1 MRKSLNILL
10 KTLLFAMCLIFM
22 TMSLF
27 ACNNKNNKEEIESF
41 SLKENYFKLFEG
53 ENRTIQIISDNDL
66 KYTFSNSNDEVISVD
81 DKGVVTALKEGASI
95 VTVVSGELSD
105 VLMVEVVANNK
116 YIALTATDTNM
127 IVGATLDIGASVYV
141 KDEISSNIV
150 EWTITEGCDYRVDGN
165 KITLNPTKTGYVTV
179 TAKWQEL
186 SAICNIKVVNENS
199 EILDA
204 PNLVIENCNKI
215 KRNTVNGANKYAV
228 LVENSEWVDIT
239 ENEFDVENFSKNL
252 LNGEKFVVAVK
263 ALAYENFD
271 YVDSCM
277 AVITVRHDF
286 ESTAIGSAY
295 SCTIAGTIKYTCK
308 NCNISYQLENYLDD
322 HNYIDGKCLDCNKVQ
337 SEGVVYAYDA
347 KIDAYYISGVQD
359 SFASDELYALAE
371 YETEQYGKKPVVY
384 VGIKA
389 FYSNTQIRKIV
400 LPTSVIGLHGQCF
413 SLMSNLE
420 HLEIPGVVYTGVDMT
435 YNVDGQTVTYSNT
448 RDNWTDTYNLK
459 TLIVGEGFKNATR
472 NFFIHKWSPAS
483 YQPIL
488 EVFVKGDYF
497 ENLFPGGYPLGYRPN
512 AISGDNYQLTGEV
525 YYYDETG
532 SRCGHWWHYDENG
545 DAVKNEEH
553 TIRENVCVKC
563 GFIFNS
569 ELIFKW
575 RPQDNGYEVV
585 RPRLGVDNEKYIV
598 PEYYNDGIN
607 GTAPVVSV
615 ADGAFS
621 YLKAKTIVLPESVTK
636 LGVASFGTATSL
648 ETVVMPGVTTMQINC
663 FINCIKL
670 KRIVIGDQIKFAY
683 QTFHAEASKYSTYI
697 ARINAYL
704 VDGADRGLFITSANN
719 NNMLTGNIYYYREN
733 HNAHGTWWKYDANG
747 NIIETYNPHNYV
759 NGVCSCGSIDAKG
772 VRYQFDQSIASYV
785 VVGISDSNMTE
796 VNVVGEYNDGIN
808 GLAPV
813 TTVGANAFAYKTNIL
828 KVVLHE
834 NIKTICDRA
843 FMHADKVQ
851 LIDAKGVDTLMGE
864 AHFAYDDQLATLI
877 LNDKLST
884 IPVNTFYDDAND
896 GSINAVDTLT
906 LYLYNKNGAVNNILT
921 LSEKGNQ
928 MLAEIYLYNEIK
940 GIHGNNWYYDD
951 KGEIVKYSVPHVLD
965 ENNQCECGYIDDKG
979 IRYTFSD
986 GEYVVTGLKD
996 VSVTEVIVLG
1006 EYNDGIHGNAK
1017 VTSVAPKAFY
1027 GHEKAYCKKI
1037 TKVILHENITT
1048 LGHRAFANCDALE
1061 IVIAPGVYNLPA
1073 EAPNSDGRFQFAYCK
1088 SLKSL
1093 VLSSELTGV
1102 PARVFFD
1109 NSEEVTPVID
1119 MLFYEDKTG
1128 LHIEPSNELFTG
1140 NIYTYNETIG
1150 AHGNT
1155 WCFDKNGDI
1164 VKSVVEHNY
1173 DENGECSCGSFL
1185 TDGVV
1190 YEWDVDTNSYV
1201 MSGISDKSLT
1211 EITVKGEYNDG
1222 LHGKAK
1228 VTAVKSKA
1236 INMNTTL
1243 KRIVLHEN
1251 ITAIN
1256 SHAFM
1261 QCYALEYVDAKG
1273 VTTLN
1278 GGAHFAYDHNLK
1290 VVIFSDALV
1299 NIPNNAFFDDTGDNP
1314 SIEGD
1319 EIAAV
1324 DNVSLCLYNED
1335 GANSNIDFDKAN
1347 NQMLN
1352 GIYLYTEKA
1361 IAHGKCWS
1369 YEDDGEIKITNV
1381 DHTFDDNGKCECG
1394 AYNTQGVAYAWDE
1407 TTSTYMVTGLSD
1419 TTVTEIFVLGW
1430 YDDGVHGEEKV
1441 TSVAPK
1447 AFYGY
1452 EKAYCKNIAKVVL
1465 HENVTTLHHRAFG
1478 NCDALEV
1485 VIAPGVY
1492 NLEAENPNSDG
1503 RFHFAYCKSLKVV
1516 LLSSKLDGVRVRI
1529 FFDDTAGLVPQTDLF
1544 FMEAKEQLNINE
1556 SNHMLTGNIYIYNE
1570 DENLHGYY
1578 WHFNSNGEIVK
1589 AAQHSFDAT
1598 TGKCACGV
1606 YDAKGVKYEWDSATN
1621 TYVFAGLIDTSL
1633 TEINVI
1639 GMYNDGFNGEAQVTA
1654 VKEKAINMNTKLT
1667 KIVLHENI
1675 KTINTHAF
1683 MQCYALEYVDAKG
1696 VTTLNGGAHF
1706 AYDHSLK
1713 SVIFS
1718 DGLTSI
1724 PNNSFYDDAGDN
1736 PSIVGDEVVAVD
1748 NVKLYLYNK
1757 NGASSSVTYVKTSNA
1772 MLEGI
1777 YFYTEE
1783 NICGNYWYYDNGSII
1798 IPKHDFNDHS
1808 KCIRCG
1814 EYNTQG
1820 VTYAWDETT
1829 STYMA
1834 TGLSDSSVTEVNV
1847 IGWYDDGEGHGEQKV
1862 TKVAAK
1868 AFSGYYNSTCK
1879 NITKVVMHENVT
1891 TLEHRVFMNCSE
1903 LKTVIA
1909 PGVYVFNAETPNS
1922 DGRFHFANCGVLE
1935 NVILSSKVSGFAVR
1949 VFWHDNKEW
1958 VGETDLLFYEKVTL
1972 NINANNEL
1980 LSKDVYLFAENA
1992 TTAQT
1997 VQGKYWY
2004 FNDAGE
2010 IFKGENPVA

>member
-66 KYTFSNSNDEVISVD
+66 IYTFSNSNDEVISVD

-150 EWTITEGCDYRVDGN
+150 EWTITEGFDYRVDGN

-215 KRNTVNGANKYAV
+215 KWNTVNGANKYAV

-697 ARINAYL
+697 ARTNAYL

-719 NNMLTGNIYYYREN
+719 NNMLTGNIYYYSEN

-785 VVGISDSNMTE
+785 VVGVSDSNMTE

-877 LNDKLST
+877 LNDKLSS

-928 MLAEIYLYNEIK
+928 MLAEIYLYNEIE
-940 GIHGNNWYYDD
+940 GIHGNNWRYDD

-1061 IVIAPGVYNLPA
+1061 IVIAPGVYNLEA
-1073 EAPNSDGRFQFAYCK
+1073 ENPNSDGRFHFAYCK

-1190 YEWDVDTNSYV
+1190 YEWDVDTNSYF

-1222 LHGKAK
+1222 VHGRAN
-1228 VTAVKSKA
+1228 VTAVKEMAVVNNKS
-1236 INMNTTL
+1236 L
-1243 KRIVLHEN
+1243 KKVVLHEN
-1251 ITAIN
+1251 IKVIGAR
-1256 SHAFM
+1256 AFM

-1273 VTTLN
+1273 VKT
-1278 GGAHFAYDHNLK
+1278 
-1290 VVIFSDALV
+1290 
-1299 NIPNNAFFDDTGDNP
+1299 
-1314 SIEGD
+1314 
-1319 EIAAV
+1319 
-1324 DNVSLCLYNED
+1324 
-1335 GANSNIDFDKAN
+1335 
-1347 NQMLN
+1347 
-1352 GIYLYTEKA
+1352 
-1361 IAHGKCWS
+1361 
-1369 YEDDGEIKITNV
+1369 
-1381 DHTFDDNGKCECG
+1381 
-1394 AYNTQGVAYAWDE
+1394 
-1407 TTSTYMVTGLSD
+1407 
-1419 TTVTEIFVLGW
+1419 
-1430 YDDGVHGEEKV
+1430 
-1441 TSVAPK
+1441 
-1447 AFYGY
+1447 
-1452 EKAYCKNIAKVVL
+1452 
-1465 HENVTTLHHRAFG
+1465 
-1478 NCDALEV
+1478 
-1485 VIAPGVY
+1485 
-1492 NLEAENPNSDG
+1492 
-1503 RFHFAYCKSLKVV
+1503 
-1516 LLSSKLDGVRVRI
+1516 LDG
-1529 FFDDTAGLVPQTDLF
+1529 D
-1544 FMEAKEQLNINE
+1544 
-1556 SNHMLTGNIYIYNE
+1556 
-1570 DENLHGYY
+1570 
-1578 WHFNSNGEIVK
+1578 
-1589 AAQHSFDAT
+1589 
-1598 TGKCACGV
+1598 
-1606 YDAKGVKYEWDSATN
+1606 
-1621 TYVFAGLIDTSL
+1621 
-1633 TEINVI
+1633 
-1639 GMYNDGFNGEAQVTA
+1639 
-1654 VKEKAINMNTKLT
+1654 
-1667 KIVLHENI
+1667 
-1675 KTINTHAF
+1675 
-1683 MQCYALEYVDAKG
+1683 
-1696 VTTLNGGAHF
+1696 AHF

-1713 SVIFS
+1713 TVVFSDELTSIGDRSLFDDDSPYVGTEDSAPFANNTVAVCLYDEEGAVSNLIVGGYNNMVSDIYVYTELDKHGNTWKYVDGEVVTLKNPHVFDANGECSCGEYDAKGVAYVYDELTNTYKVMGLIDTTMTEVVVLGEYNDGINGKAKVTTVAENAFRETKVVKVILHKNVTTLENRAFMWARSLETLIAPGIKVFGVDAGGGDGRFQFYECKALKQVVLSDELSGIQVNVFHDATADLVPQADLFFYSEVTLNINPGNQLLTKEIYVYNENEEVHGNFWHLEGDEIKKAEQHNFINGKCSCGEYDSNGLIYEWNETTKTYMFAGLTNSNLTEIYTLGVYNDGVHGEAKVTAVKASAVSSNNIIEKVILHENITTINANAFMHCHGLKFVEAKGVKTLEGGAQFAYCDALTMLIFS
-1718 DGLTSI
+1718 DAITTL
-1724 PNNSFYDDAGDN
+1724 PNASLYDDSNDGTITAN
-1736 PSIVGDEVVAVD
+1736 KTVSI
-1748 NVKLYLYNK
+1748 YLYNADENNVSNK
-1757 NGASSSVTYVKTSNA
+1757 IVSVASNCNMYSGTVYLYSASK
-1772 MLEGI
+1772 
-1777 YFYTEE
+1777 
-1783 NICGNYWYYDNGSII
+1783 CGNYWSYNEFGEIVIS
-1798 IPKHDFNDHS
+1798 KGHDFNDHS

-1847 IGWYDDGEGHGEQKV
+1847 IGWYDDGVHGEEKV
-1862 TKVAAK
+1862 TSVAAK
-1868 AFSGYYNSTCK
+1868 AFSAHYNSTCK

-1891 TLEHRVFMNCSE
+1891 TLEHRVFMNCSK
-1903 LKTVIA
+1903 LKIVIA
-1909 PGVYVFNAETPNS
+1909 PGVYVFNAEAPDS

-1935 NVILSSKVSGFAVR
+1935 NVILSSKVSGFSVR

-1972 NINANNEL
+1972 NINPNNEL

-2004 FNDAGE
+2004 FDDAGE
-2010 IFKGENPVA
+2010 IVKGENPVA